1 LDVFHTWEILFL
13 SLIISHSSPPLPAF
27 RAALL
32 LSRRGT
38 SIWQLSSALATNKE
52 EKNNEKKRMELKRM
66 LAMMGTEAL
75 WLRRRLILALGYQLL
90 GGTAGGS
97 TCFGDRRRTEKKM
110 KIKREGNEGKL
121 HE

>member
-1 LDVFHTWEILFL
+1 
-13 SLIISHSSPPLPAF
+13 
-27 RAALL
+27 
-32 LSRRGT
+32 
-38 SIWQLSSALATNKE
+38 
-52 EKNNEKKRMELKRM
+52 MELKRM

-97 TCFGDRRRTEKKM
+97 TCFGDRRRTEET
-110 KIKREGNEGKL
+110 KIKTEGNEGKL